1 MIRARAVGNRRPSP
15 VRSPWLVHV
24 IFTRTS
30 PPVITHKKRLIVEA
44 VFFNMSVGNS
54 KSACGHKMVLQ
65 GIRIALTCRSCK
77 HRAQG
82 SGPGLNRTGLE
93 SLSRRAKRANTL
105 VRGPKCG
112 STSSYRYNFPTNQ
125 NRPSLHPPFD

>member
-1 MIRARAVGNRRPSP
+1 MPGQWVIGVLP
-15 VRSPWLVHV
+15 VRSPWLVHL

-54 KSACGHKMVLQ
+54 KSAFGHKMVLGDTDCSNVSVLQ
-65 GIRIALTCRSCK
+65 
-77 HRAQG
+77 AQG
-82 SGPGLNRTGLE
+82 TRKRSGSEQDWLGIIIIQESKTGQHLRFE
-93 SLSRRAKRANTL
+93 AQS
-105 VRGPKCG
+105 GG